1 MPHRGGPLPFGKQ
14 QAPFVRVEWIED
26 DAMIN
31 WTEIGEWATAFM
43 VVISGAL
50 AGHYAAQGMTAIQWA
65 GAICAIL
72 GSVSLAV
79 GVRIWPAQ
87 QKAKTQRAR
96 D

>member
-1 MPHRGGPLPFGKQ
+1 M
-14 QAPFVRVEWIED
+14 RVEWIED

-43 VVISGAL
+43 VVICGAL
-50 AGHYAAQGMTAIQWA
+50 TGHYAAEGMNAVQWA
-65 GAICAIL
+65 GAISAIL
-72 GSVSLAV
+72 GSVTLAV
-79 GVRIWPAQ
+79 GVRIWPAR